1 VVAANL
7 TGGFFYS
14 PAGVPLMTLDI
25 DLVLSAAD
33 NTQEAAEAA
42 EYAAEI
48 ADRYEA
54 DLHLLHVI
62 DQQIVR
68 GLETGDLDSQVVAEQ
83 QQWITGH
90 ARQHLPEDGT
100 VTLTQSGAIGF
111 SEDRLDQT
119 PGSVILTVADNL
131 GADFLVVPRV
141 TPEESPEEILGKA
154 ALYVLEYAE
163 QPVLSV

>member
-1 VVAANL
+1 M
-7 TGGFFYS
+7 
-14 PAGVPLMTLDI
+14 VPDI

-33 NTQEAAEAA
+33 NTQDAAEAA
-42 EYAAEI
+42 ECAAEV
-48 ADRYEA
+48 AARYGA

-62 DQQIVR
+62 DQRIVQ
-68 GLETGDLDSQVVAEQ
+68 GLETGDLQSETVAER

-90 ARQHLPEDGT
+90 ARQHLPEDSS

-111 SEDRLDQT
+111 SADRLDQT
-119 PGSVILTVADNL
+119 PGSVILTAADNM

-141 TPEESPEEILGKA
+141 TAHGSPEEILGKA
-154 ALYVLEYAE
+154 ALHVLEYAE

>member
-1 VVAANL
+1 M

-14 PAGVPLMTLDI
+14 ALAHSSMAPDTE
-25 DLVLSAAD
+25 LVLVAAD
-33 NTQEAAEAA
+33 NTKQAATAA

-48 ADRYEA
+48 ANRYEA

-62 DQQIVR
+62 DQRIVR
-68 GLETGDLDSQVVAEQ
+68 GLETGDLPSDVVADR

-90 ARQHLPEDGT
+90 AKQHLPADGS
-100 VTLTQSGAIGF
+100 VELTQSGAIGF
-111 SEDRLDQT
+111 SADRLDQT
-119 PGSVILTVADNL
+119 PGSVILTAADNL

-141 TPEESPEEILGKA
+141 TPHGSPEEVLGEA
-154 ALYVLEYAE
+154 ALHVLEYAE

>member
-1 VVAANL
+1 MA
-7 TGGFFYS
+7 
-14 PAGVPLMTLDI
+14 LDI

-33 NTQEAAEAA
+33 NTQDAAEAA
-42 EYAAEI
+42 EYAAAI
-48 ADRYEA
+48 ADRYDA

-62 DQQIVR
+62 DQRIVR
-68 GLETGDLDSQVVAEQ
+68 ALETGDVESAEVADR

-90 ARQHLPEDGT
+90 ARQHLPEDGS
-100 VTLTQSGAIGF
+100 VTLTQSGVIGF

-119 PGSVILTVADNL
+119 PGSVILTVAENL

-141 TPEESPEEILGKA
+141 TPHGSPDEILGKA
-154 ALYVLEYAE
+154 ALHVLEYAE